1 MKKLRGTSFLRV
13 DSLFLLLFF
22 LQGIKLN
29 LIQEIHTMPPL
40 PDWVLKYK
48 TKGIYTKKTKH
59 GYALY
64 RGHSERVPGKSYPV
78 FRCDEYLGIV
88 TEQEGLVP
96 SRPPVKPAIK
106 VLRYGVCQVVEA
118 SCKVL
123 RMHPKRLGLDA
134 DVLFVKAALGIE
146 GKENQLG
153 YEGSWFSILFPG
165 MDLGRVLTEAE
176 GRYLPIMRRQV
187 ESKLRDRLGPDSD
200 EMLALSS
207 SLYAV
212 HVNGGWHLSDICERL
227 RHLGTKHSIPF
238 ELGGSHH
245 EV

>member
-1 MKKLRGTSFLRV
+1 
-13 DSLFLLLFF
+13 
-22 LQGIKLN
+22 
-29 LIQEIHTMPPL
+29 MPPL

-88 TEQEGLVP
+88 TEQEGLVA
-96 SRPPVKPAIK
+96 SRPPVKPAIR
-106 VLRYGVCQVVEA
+106 VLRYGFCQIVET
-118 SCKVL
+118 SCRVL
-123 RMHPKRLGLDA
+123 TKHPKRLGLDA
-134 DVLFVKAALGIE
+134 DLLLMKAALGME
-146 GKENQLG
+146 GKEKQLG
-153 YEGSWFSILFPG
+153 YEGSWFSILFPEI
-165 MDLGRVLTEAE
+165 DLNRALTKGEE
-176 GRYLPIMRRQV
+176 QYLPIMRRQV
-187 ESKLRDRLGPDSD
+187 ESKLRDRLGPDFG

-207 SLYAV
+207 NLYAV
-212 HVNGGWHLSDICERL
+212 HVNGGWHLSDMSERL
-227 RHLGTKHSIPF
+227 KHLGTKHSIPF

>member
-1 MKKLRGTSFLRV
+1 
-13 DSLFLLLFF
+13 
-22 LQGIKLN
+22 
-29 LIQEIHTMPPL
+29 MPPL

-96 SRPPVKPAIK
+96 SRPPVKEGIN
-106 VLRYGVCQVVEA
+106 VLRYGFCQVVEA
-118 SCKVL
+118 SCKAL
-123 RMHPKRLGLDA
+123 RTHPKRLGLDA
-134 DVLFVKAALGIE
+134 NLLLVKVALGLE
-146 GKENQLG
+146 GKEDQLG
-153 YEGSWFSILFPG
+153 YEGSWFSILYPEI
-165 MDLGRVLTEAE
+165 DLERELTKGEVQH
-176 GRYLPIMRRQV
+176 LPTMRRQV
-187 ESKLRDRLGPDSD
+187 ESKLRDRLGSEFD

-207 SLYAV
+207 NLYAV
-212 HVNGGWHLSDICERL
+212 HVNGGWHLSDISKRL
-227 RHLGTKHSIPF
+227 KHLGAKYSVSF
-238 ELGGSHH
+238 ELGGNHH

>member
-1 MKKLRGTSFLRV
+1 LRGTSFLRV
-13 DSLFLLLFF
+13 DPLFLLLFL
-22 LQGIKLN
+22 LQGIKLH
-29 LIQEIHTMPPL
+29 LIQEIHIMPPL

-96 SRPPVKPAIK
+96 SRPPVKPAIR
-106 VLRYGVCQVVEA
+106 VLRYGFCQIVET
-118 SCKVL
+118 SCRVL
-123 RMHPKRLGLDA
+123 TRHPKRLGLDA
-134 DVLFVKAALGIE
+134 DVLFVKAALGME
-146 GKENQLG
+146 GKENQIG
-153 YEGSWFSILFPG
+153 YEGSWFSILFPK
-165 MDLGRVLTEAE
+165 MDLDRVLTEAE

-187 ESKLRDRLGPDSD
+187 GSKLRDRLGPDFD

-207 SLYAV
+207 NLYAV
-212 HVNGGWHLSDICERL
+212 HVNGGWHLSDISGRL
-227 RHLGTKHSIPF
+227 KHLGTKHSIPF
-238 ELGGSHH
+238 ELGGNHH
-245 EV
+245 GV